1 MVGVMMMMDDGLSI
15 GGRARW
21 KVYPTRGFPKG
32 KRKERLPNPPRL
44 TPSDRNRSGTWN
56 QGQLDTNTSGILCCI
71 HNCASDSNRTFFGS
85 YLGFT
90 FLVFGT
96 ENPRYPAICHE
107 VVGLRYL
114 ESAP

>member
-1 MVGVMMMMDDGLSI
+1 VEGLSNS
-15 GGRARW
+15 
-21 KVYPTRGFPKG
+21 GFPE
-32 KRKERLPNPPRL
+32 RKKEKKELPNPPRL
-44 TPSDRNRSGTWN
+44 TPSERNRAGTWN
-56 QGQLDTNTSGILCCI
+56 QGQRDTNTSGILDCCI
-71 HNCASDSNRTFFGS
+71 RNCASDSNRTFFGS

-114 ESAP
+114 ESVP